1 MEYSKNDNDSKISS
15 NSNQDYKT
23 KNAGENGLEKFSRDS
38 GRKLGNAAAGFA
50 QSTTEYVKSGR
61 EYVSENPVSGVAIA
75 AAAGA
80 VVGSILTLSMRR
92 RH

>member
-1 MEYSKNDNDSKISS
+1 MEYSKSDTDSKT

-23 KNAGENGLEKFSRDS
+23 KNAGENGLEKLSRDS
-38 GRKLGNAAAGFA
+38 GKRLGNVAAGFA
-50 QSTTEYVKSGR
+50 HSTTEYVKSGR

-80 VVGSILTLSMRR
+80 VVGSILTMSMRR